1 MAIEGTHGLW
11 ADLAVGKP
19 DPGKKTVHVLGVP
32 YDGLA
37 SARKGAA
44 EAPSAIR
51 MWSRH
56 ITPFTEDRT
65 DLRGLQLL
73 DHGDIVIGDA
83 RIGFAEV
90 ERFVAKLTY
99 PVVVLGG
106 DHSISIPV
114 LRAMVQK
121 KPEMGLLWID
131 AHPDLC
137 DSFDG
142 SELSH
147 ACVLRRALDAGLDP
161 NRVVLVGVRSW
172 EEQELEIIGKGEV
185 LVVTAAQI
193 AENGLSFY
201 KTAIRDRLAIS
212 TSVYV
217 SCDIDSLD
225 PSVAPGTG
233 IPDHGGLFMRDVL
246 ATIGCVAGREI
257 MGLDIVE
264 VAPPLDPSGVTV
276 FAALKIMMEFL
287 GIVVREK
294 TS

>member
-11 ADLAVGKP
+11 ADLAVEKP
-19 DPGKKTVHVLGVP
+19 GQNKKTVHVLGVP

-44 EAPSAIR
+44 EAPSEIR

-73 DHGDIVIGDA
+73 DHGDMVIDDA
-83 RIGFAEV
+83 QVGYAEV
-90 ERFVAKLTY
+90 ERVVAKLTD

-114 LRAMVQK
+114 LREMVQNT
-121 KPEMGLLWID
+121 PEMGLLWID

-142 SELSH
+142 SRLSH

-161 NRVVLVGVRSW
+161 NRVVMVGVRSW
-172 EEQELEIIGKGEV
+172 EEQELEIISKGEM
-185 LVVTAAQI
+185 LVITAAQI
-193 AENGLSFY
+193 AENGMAFY
-201 KTAIRDRLAIS
+201 KTAIRDRLAFSSSI
-212 TSVYV
+212 YI

-233 IPDHGGLFMRDVL
+233 IPDHGGLSMRDVL

-257 MGLDIVE
+257 LGLDIVE

-276 FAALKIMMEFL
+276 FAALKIIMEFL
-287 GIVVREK
+287 GIIARQK
-294 TS
+294 G